1 MSTTVKPIPDGY
13 HSVTPYLIIPGGKA
27 KEALDFYVRAFG
39 AKELMRMPRS
49 DGSITHAEMQLGDS
63 KIMLADE
70 PPNMQTP
77 HGNSSINLHLYLPNV
92 DAAVKQATTVG
103 CTIIRPLTDQFYGD
117 RNAGLRDP
125 FGFSWD
131 LSTHVRDVPM
141 EELKQ
146 HMKSMA
152 A

>member
-1 MSTTVKPIPDGY
+1 MSNTVKPIPDGY

-39 AKELMRMPRS
+39 AKELMHMPRP
-49 DGSITHAEMQLGDS
+49 DGKIAHAEMQLGDS

-70 PPNMQTP
+70 PPNMHAP
-77 HGNSSINLHLYLPNV
+77 HDHSSVNLHVYLPNV

-103 CTIIRPLTDQFYGD
+103 CTVLRPLTDQFYGD
-117 RNAGLRDP
+117 RSAGLKDP
-125 FGFSWD
+125 FGFHWD
-131 LSTHVRDVPM
+131 LSTHVRDVSA
-141 EELKQ
+141 EEMKQ
-146 HMKSMA
+146 HMKTMA